1 NMKSKIY
8 LVFIL
13 FFSSLTNS
21 YADEAKLALS
31 NISGSN
37 QALAPFEKNKL
48 ENLNKEEL
56 LSIILKQDK
65 SIDDINKKYE
75 SLKLELASQKEA
87 NTNLEFPVWI
97 SIVLGCVAIL
107 VTVLGVIVAILSIFG
122 YQKIKDSATKIAE
135 EKTLETAT
143 TVAKD
148 VVNDQLQGIAS
159 TEVARLIAEGELRE
173 ELERAVDMIL
183 RRNRDTQNATGF
195 NKYPELD

>member
-1 NMKSKIY
+1 MKSKIY

-87 NTNLEFPVWI
+87 NIRL
-97 SIVLGCVAIL
+97 
-107 VTVLGVIVAILSIFG
+107 LS
-122 YQKIKDSATKIAE
+122 
-135 EKTLETAT
+135 
-143 TVAKD
+143 
-148 VVNDQLQGIAS
+148 
-159 TEVARLIAEGELRE
+159 
-173 ELERAVDMIL
+173 
-183 RRNRDTQNATGF
+183 
-195 NKYPELD
+195 

>member
-1 NMKSKIY
+1 MKSKIY

-97 SIVLGCVAIL
+97 KHCF
-107 VTVLGVIVAILSIFG
+107 GVCSYISYCFRS
-122 YQKIKDSATKIAE
+122 DCSH
-135 EKTLETAT
+135 
-143 TVAKD
+143 
-148 VVNDQLQGIAS
+148 
-159 TEVARLIAEGELRE
+159 
-173 ELERAVDMIL
+173 
-183 RRNRDTQNATGF
+183 F
-195 NKYPELD
+195 KYIWISKN

>member
-1 NMKSKIY
+1 MKSKIY
-8 LVFIL
+8 IFLIL

-21 YADEAKLALS
+21 YADEAKLPLS
-31 NISGSN
+31 NTSSSN
-37 QALAPFEKNKL
+37 HGLYSVEKNKL

-75 SLKLELASQKEA
+75 SLKLELANQKET
-87 NTNLEFPVWI
+87 NSNLEFPVWI
-97 SIVLGCVAIL
+97 SIVLGCVAVL

>member
-1 NMKSKIY
+1 MKSKIY

-21 YADEAKLALS
+21 YADEAKIALS

>member
-1 NMKSKIY
+1 MKSKIY

-97 SIVLGCVAIL
+97 SIFLGCVAIL

>member
-1 NMKSKIY
+1 MKSKIY

-122 YQKIKDSATKIAE
+122 YQKIKDSATKITE

>member
-1 NMKSKIY
+1 MKSKIY

-148 VVNDQLQGIAS
+148 IVNDQLQGIAS

>member
-1 NMKSKIY
+1 MFSFY
-8 LVFIL
+8 

-122 YQKIKDSATKIAE
+122 YQKLKIALPKLQKK
-135 EKTLETAT
+135 KTLETAT

>member
-1 NMKSKIY
+1 MKSKIY
-8 LVFIL
+8 IFLIL

-21 YADEAKLALS
+21 YADEAKLPLS
-31 NISGSN
+31 NTSGSN
-37 QALAPFEKNKL
+37 HGLYSVEKNKL

-65 SIDDINKKYE
+65 AIDDINKKYE
-75 SLKLELASQKEA
+75 SLKLELANQKET
-87 NTNLEFPVWI
+87 NSNLEFPVWI
-97 SIVLGCVAIL
+97 SIVLGCVAVL

>member
-1 NMKSKIY
+1 MKSKIY

-87 NTNLEFPVWI
+87 NTNLEFPIWI

>member
-1 NMKSKIY
+1 MKSKIY

-97 SIVLGCVAIL
+97 SIVLGGVAIL

>member
-1 NMKSKIY
+1 MKSKIA
-8 LVFIL
+8 LFFIL

-21 YADEAKLALS
+21 YADEAKPPLS
-31 NISGSN
+31 NTAVSN
-37 QALAPFEKNKL
+37 QVLYSFEKSKL

-56 LSIILKQDK
+56 LSLILKQDK
-65 SIDDINKKYE
+65 SIEDINKKYE
-75 SLKLELASQKEA
+75 SLKLELANQQETNS
-87 NTNLEFPVWI
+87 NLEFPIWI

>member
-1 NMKSKIY
+1 MKSKIY

-173 ELERAVDMIL
+173 SS
-183 RRNRDTQNATGF
+183 
-195 NKYPELD
+195 

>member
-1 NMKSKIY
+1 MKSKIY

-107 VTVLGVIVAILSIFG
+107 VTVLGVIVAILNIFG

>member
-1 NMKSKIY
+1 MKSKIY
-8 LVFIL
+8 IFLIL

-21 YADEAKLALS
+21 YADEAKLPLS
-31 NISGSN
+31 NTSVSN
-37 QALAPFEKNKL
+37 QGLYSVEKNKL

-75 SLKLELASQKEA
+75 SLKLELANQKET
-87 NTNLEFPVWI
+87 NSNLEFPVWI
-97 SIVLGCVAIL
+97 SIVLGCVAVL

>member
-1 NMKSKIY
+1 MKSKIY

-37 QALAPFEKNKL
+37 KAIAPFEKNKL

>member
-1 NMKSKIY
+1 MKSKIY

-65 SIDDINKKYE
+65 SIDYINKKYE

>member
-1 NMKSKIY
+1 MKSKIY